1 MIKSMTAFARAEDTG
16 AWGDAIWE
24 LRSVNNRYLD
34 IGLRLPDEVR
44 ALEPDVRDCVAA
56 RLTRGKIDCSLKLVS
71 AAAGTAALRLNEAA
85 AVRLVEAMQAMA
97 AIAPGATQPTL
108 IDLLRWP
115 GIVESPQ
122 PDTEGMKAA
131 LLALLARAIDDLV
144 AARAREGERIATM
157 LASRLDEVLCITTA
171 LRARIPELVE
181 QSRQR
186 LTTRLAELREQVD
199 EQRIEQ
205 EIVLLAQ
212 KSDVA
217 EELDRLDAHVAEVR
231 SGLSS
236 AKPVGRRLDFL
247 MQELNREANTL
258 GSKAFDAEVT
268 NAAVQLKVLIEQ
280 MREQVQNVE

>member
-1 MIKSMTAFARAEDTG
+1 MTAFARIEDTG
-16 AWGDAIWE
+16 TWGDAIWE

-34 IGLRLPDEVR
+34 IGLRLPDDVR
-44 ALEPDVRDCVAA
+44 ALEPGVRECVTK
-56 RLTRGKIDCSLKLVS
+56 RLTRGKVDCSLRLVNTAASVS
-71 AAAGTAALRLNEAA
+71 ALCVNEAA
-85 AVRLVEAMQAMA
+85 ATRLVEATRAMA
-97 AIAPGATQPTL
+97 ALAPEAAQPTL

-115 GIVESPQ
+115 GVVESPQ
-122 PDTEGMKAA
+122 PDVKGLQTA
-131 LLALLARAIDDLV
+131 LLASLEHTLDDLV
-144 AARAREGERIATM
+144 AAREREGRRLVDM
-157 LASRLDEVLCITTA
+157 LTSRLDEIGAITA
-171 LRARIPELVE
+171 GLRTRIPELVE

-186 LTTRLAELREQVD
+186 LEARLAELREQVD
-199 EQRIEQ
+199 EQRLEQ

-231 SGLSS
+231 STLAS

-258 GSKAFDAEVT
+258 GSKAIDGEVT

-280 MREQVQNVE
+280 MREQVQNIE